1 MNTKDI
7 VYISLFAAIMAALGI
22 FPPLTIPAIGIPI
35 TAQSMG
41 VMLAGGILGAKRG
54 GLSLVLF
61 MILVAIGLP
70 LLAGGRGGLGVFAG
84 PTAGFLLGYVV
95 GAFCVGWLVE
105 KFWYK
110 LNIAYVGISCV
121 LGGIV
126 AIYALG
132 IPWLAYS
139 AAIPLEKA
147 FLGSMAFVPGDAIK
161 AIIATA
167 IIIGVKRAY
176 PLISR

>member
-7 VYISLFAAIMAALGI
+7 VYISLFAALMAALGI
-22 FPPLTIPAIGIPI
+22 FPPLTVPAIGVPV

-54 GLSLVLF
+54 GLSLILF
-61 MILVAIGLP
+61 MLLVAIGLP

-95 GAFCVGWLVE
+95 GAYWVGWLVE

-110 LNIAYVGISCV
+110 LNVFYVGVSCI

-126 AIYALG
+126 AIYAFG

-139 AAIPLEKA
+139 AAIPIEKA
-147 FLGSMAFVPGDAIK
+147 FLGSMAFIPGDAIK
-161 AIIATA
+161 AVIATA
-167 IIIGVKRAY
+167 IIVGVKRAY